1 MRGREGFSL
10 IEAVL
15 SAALILLGATAFLT
29 MAAANGKLLL
39 QSGRIAK
46 DSYGWLRQPTERER
60 KQGKPW
66 RLYSKKTGKRLWRYS
81 ISIGCRR
88 MSNQRERG
96 YRFSVTENRRGERRI
111 AKTRRKQERLGRKEK
126 WDVRKIRREG

>member
-46 DSYGWLRQPTERER
+46 DSYGWEAAAADGE
-60 KQGKPW
+60 GE
-66 RLYSKKTGKRLWRYS
+66 KTGETMEVIFQKDGEEAVEVFDQYRMPQDEQ
-81 ISIGCRR
+81 IGRAH
-88 MSNQRERG
+88 
-96 YRFSVTENRRGERRI
+96 V
-111 AKTRRKQERLGRKEK
+111 
-126 WDVRKIRREG
+126 

>member
-1 MRGREGFSL
+1 MKMNKDPIRGREGFSL

-46 DSYGWLRQPTERER
+46 DSYG
-60 KQGKPW
+60 
-66 RLYSKKTGKRLWRYS
+66 
-81 ISIGCRR
+81 
-88 MSNQRERG
+88 
-96 YRFSVTENRRGERRI
+96 
-111 AKTRRKQERLGRKEK
+111 
-126 WDVRKIRREG
+126 

>member
-1 MRGREGFSL
+1 MNKDPIRGREGFSL

-46 DSYGWLRQPTERER
+46 DSYGWAADGEGE
-60 KQGKPW
+60 
-66 RLYSKKTGKRLWRYS
+66 KTGETMEVIFQKDGEEAVEVFDQYRMPQDEQSAGEGVPFFRY
-81 ISIGCRR
+81 
-88 MSNQRERG
+88 REP
-96 YRFSVTENRRGERRI
+96 
-111 AKTRRKQERLGRKEK
+111 
-126 WDVRKIRREG
+126 

>member
-1 MRGREGFSL
+1 MNKDPIRGREGFSL

-46 DSYGWLRQPTERER
+46 DSYGGEAAAADGE
-60 KQGKPW
+60 GE
-66 RLYSKKTGKRLWRYS
+66 KTGETMEVIFQKDGEEAVEVFDQHRMPQDEQSAGEGVPFFRY
-81 ISIGCRR
+81 
-88 MSNQRERG
+88 REP
-96 YRFSVTENRRGERRI
+96 
-111 AKTRRKQERLGRKEK
+111 
-126 WDVRKIRREG
+126 